1 MRPRS
6 PLRQFA
12 FERLTIGALALGL
25 AAMAVVPGGAGPTP
39 QHDAPCDE
47 ASHAVV
53 STPEGG
59 ASAWTEEVEPRTG
72 IDLEV
77 RVLNLRVE
85 FPWMRALPVS
95 PGHHIV
101 ISLLA
106 RDSDAGRP

>member
-1 MRPRS
+1 MRAWS
-6 PLRQFA
+6 SLRQFA
-12 FERLTIGALALGL
+12 FERLTIAGLALAL
-25 AAMAVVPGGAGPTP
+25 AALAVVPGGTSPGAP
-39 QHDAPCDE
+39 HDPPCDAE
-47 ASHAVV
+47 RRAR
-53 STPEGG
+53 
-59 ASAWTEEVEPRTG
+59 ASALDGADAFVDEVIEPRTG

-106 RDSDAGRP
+106 RESDDRRP